1 MKHEVSYPSA
11 AIGWEILVLALIS
24 YAIKRSVIGNSWA
37 RKEIHSSAAAAEEN
51 QQIGTQNTQMDTF
64 VYFEM
69 KIHFN

>member
-11 AIGWEILVLALIS
+11 AIDWEILVLRLIS
-24 YAIKRSVIGNSWA
+24 YAIKRSVIGHSWA
-37 RKEIHSSAAAAEEN
+37 LKEIHSSAAAAEEN
-51 QQIGTQNTQMDTF
+51 QQIDAQNTQMDTF

>member
-11 AIGWEILVLALIS
+11 AISWEILVLRLIS
-24 YAIKRSVIGNSWA
+24 YEIKRSVIGDSWA
-37 RKEIHSSAAAAEEN
+37 LKEIHSSAAAAEEN
-51 QQIGTQNTQMDTF
+51 QQIDTQNTQMDTF

>member
-11 AIGWEILVLALIS
+11 AIDWEILVLRLIS
-24 YAIKRSVIGNSWA
+24 YAIKRSVIGHSWA
-37 RKEIHSSAAAAEEN
+37 PKEIHSSAAAAEEN
-51 QQIGTQNTQMDTF
+51 QQIDAQNTQMDTF